1 MIVITPMQDKD
12 IPAVVEIEKLSFKFP
27 KPESIFRED
36 EHKYLV
42 ARQERPVKAH
52 EGRKGQED
60 IVGYIGIEK
69 ILDETHIINMAVH
82 PDYRGAGIGKRLMQH
97 VLNDEDVFFLEV
109 RVSNEAAKKM
119 YEKYG
124 FSVISTRKAYYAD
137 GEDALVMRR
146 IPGE

>member
-12 IPAVVEIEKLSFKFP
+12 IPTVVEIEKLSFKFP

-42 ARQERPVKAH
+42 ARGENKIA
-52 EGRKGQED
+52 
-60 IVGYIGIEK
+60 GYIGIEK

-137 GEDALVMRR
+137 GEDAYVMRR

>member
-1 MIVITPMQDKD
+1 MIVILAMKDKD
-12 IPAVVEIEKLSFKFP
+12 IPAVVEIEKLSFRFP
-27 KPESIFRED
+27 KPESVFRED

-42 ARQERPVKAH
+42 AKDEEKV
-52 EGRKGQED
+52 
-60 IVGYIGIEK
+60 IGYIGIEK
-69 ILDETHIINMAVH
+69 VLDETHIINMAID
-82 PDYRGAGIGKRLMQH
+82 PGYRGLGIGNRLMQH

-109 RVSNEAAKKM
+109 RVSNENAKRV

-124 FSVISTRKAYYAD
+124 FQVISTRKCYYAD